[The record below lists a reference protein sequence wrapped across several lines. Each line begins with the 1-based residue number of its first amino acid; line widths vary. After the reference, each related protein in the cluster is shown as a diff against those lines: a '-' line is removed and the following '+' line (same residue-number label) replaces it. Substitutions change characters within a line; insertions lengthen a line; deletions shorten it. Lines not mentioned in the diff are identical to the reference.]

1 LYNHSYGPAIGAT
14 ISVPIFQSGTI
25 NRQVATSKI
34 QMLTAGYNFDNIK
47 LRVNTQL
54 QNALTQFENQQQLLN
69 IERENELLA
78 KENIEIAIQRLRLG
92 QANSLEVRQA
102 QESYVNSYTRR
113 ITFEYTLKIAETRL
127 KQLVSGL

>member
-1 LYNHSYGPAIGAT
+1 
-14 ISVPIFQSGTI
+14 
-25 NRQVATSKI
+25 
-34 QMLTAGYNFDNIK
+34 MLTAGYNFDNIK
-47 LRVNTQL
+47 LRVTTQL

-69 IERENELLA
+69 IEKENELLA

-102 QESYVNSYTRR
+102 QESYVFSYTRR
-113 ITFEYTLKIAETRL
+113 ITFEYNLKIAETRL